1 MENLI
6 KVGLKANAAFLFPE
20 MRGDT
25 MGGSEGGVYWRSIV
39 HLTTVQFAKFKKL
52 IITFGG
58 DLDKSLTQTLV
69 SSFCDEVDYEC
80 YFIKAK

>member
-52 IITFGG
+52 IITFDG
-58 DLDKSLTQTLV
+58 DLDKSLTKV
-69 SSFCDEVDYEC
+69 EKHSFADAVDYEC
-80 YFIKAK
+80 YFTKAS